1 MLLKLFSNLFGYNY
15 EVVKAQ
21 TTVSKQKIITLGTLM
36 LIPVSL
42 WTISGFYIGY
52 DLLGAGFFQ
61 SLIGGLFVGTLILII
76 DKSFLTTPK
85 ESVSKWLKTF
95 RVVFAVVATIL
106 GSIALDLM
114 FFSGDLEEYREK
126 KSAKIQKSESD
137 SFMKENNHL
146 LTNLENSISKQQS
159 ITEASKID
167 WKNEADGTGGSGSAG
182 IDKIALLK
190 EGIYKSDAAKLAQM
204 EASLLSIKDS
214 LGQEAILYGQKMATK
229 KSNALLSKVTDLHD
243 FILSSGL
250 SMFFYGLFFVAVFS
264 LEIFFLITKSSTADS
279 LFDKMLYAEER
290 MGERRLQTLMTQRDE
305 ILRQDGLFGPRAE
318 RIRQLASEHDNIR
331 KIG

>member
-36 LIPVSL
+36 LIPVCL

-52 DLLGAGFFQ
+52 DLLGAGFLQ

-85 ESVSKWLKTF
+85 ESVSKWLKGF
-95 RVVFAVVATIL
+95 RMVFAVVATIL

-126 KSAKIQKSESD
+126 KSAEIQKDESAG
-137 SFMKENNHL
+137 FMEENNHL

-159 ITEASKID
+159 ITEVSKID

-190 EGIYKSDAAKLAQM
+190 EGIYKSDEAKLSQM
-204 EASLLSIKDS
+204 ESSLLSLKDS
-214 LGQEAILYGQKMATK
+214 LGQEAILYGQRMATK

-279 LFDKMLYAEER
+279 LFDKMLYAEEK
-290 MGERRLQTLMTQRDE
+290 MGERRLQTLMAQRDE
-305 ILRQDGLFGPRAE
+305 ILRQDGLFGPRAG

>member
-1 MLLKLFSNLFGYNY
+1 MLLKLFSYLFGYNY

-52 DLLGAGFFQ
+52 DLLGAGFLQ

-190 EGIYKSDAAKLAQM
+190 EGIHKSDASKLAQM
-204 EASLLSIKDS
+204 EASLISMKDS
-214 LGQEAILYGQKMATK
+214 LGQEAILYGQKMATR
-229 KSNALLSKVTDLHD
+229 KSNALLSKVTDLHN

-279 LFDKMLYAEER
+279 LFDKMLYEEEKI
-290 MGERRLQTLMTQRDE
+290 GERRLQTLMAQREE
-305 ILRQDGLFGPRAE
+305 IIRQDGLLGPGAA
-318 RIRQLASEHDNIR
+318 RIRQLASTHDNIR

>member
-1 MLLKLFSNLFGYNY
+1 MLLRLFSALFGYNY

-21 TTVSKQKIITLGTLM
+21 TTVSKQKIVTLGSLM

-52 DLLGAGFFQ
+52 DLLGAGMIK
-61 SLIGGLFVGTLILII
+61 SIIGGLFVGALILII
-76 DKSFLTTPK
+76 DKSFLATPK
-85 ESVSKWLKTF
+85 ESVNNWLKGF
-95 RVVFAVVATIL
+95 RIVFAVIATIL

-114 FFSGDLEEYREK
+114 FFGGDLEEYREK
-126 KSAKIQKSESD
+126 LSAKTQKEEAAKYLLENKHLITELSNSVEIQKGIVE
-137 SFMKENNHL
+137 
-146 LTNLENSISKQQS
+146 TSK
-159 ITEASKID
+159 TD
-167 WKNEADGTGGSGSAG
+167 WKNEADGSGGSGKAG

-190 EGIYKSDAAKLAQM
+190 EGIYKSDTAKLAQM
-204 EASLLSIKDS
+204 EASLLSMKDS
-214 LGQEAILYGQKMATK
+214 LGQEAIIYGQKMATK

-243 FILSSGL
+243 FILSSGF

-279 LFDKMLYAEER
+279 LFEKMLYAEE
-290 MGERRLQTLMTQRDE
+290 MVGEKRLQAITEQREE
-305 ILRQDGLFGPRAE
+305 IQRQNGVMGTRAE
-318 RIRQLASEHDNIR
+318 RVRQLSRDQNYLR

>member
-36 LIPVSL
+36 LIPVCL
-42 WTISGFYIGY
+42 WMISGFYIGY
-52 DLLGAGFFQ
+52 NLLGAGFLQ
-61 SLIGGLFVGTLILII
+61 SLIGGLFVGTLVLII

-85 ESVSKWLKTF
+85 ENVSKWLKGF

-114 FFSGDLEEYREK
+114 FFSGDLEEYREI
-126 KSAKIQKSESD
+126 KSAKIQKHES
-137 SFMKENNHL
+137 SGFLEENNHL
-146 LTNLENSISKQQS
+146 ITDLDKSISKQQF

-182 IDKIALLK
+182 IDKIALMK
-190 EGIYKSDAAKLAQM
+190 EGIHKSDAAKLTQM
-204 EASLLSIKDS
+204 EANLDFLKDS
-214 LGQEAILYGQKMATK
+214 LNQEAILYGQKMATK
-229 KSNALLSKVTDLHD
+229 KSNALLSRVTDLHD
-243 FILSSGL
+243 FIMSNGL
-250 SMFFYGLFFVAVFS
+250 SMFFYGLFFLVVFS

-279 LFDKMLYAEER
+279 LFDKMLYAEEK
-290 MGERRLQTLMTQRDE
+290 MGERRLQSLMTQRDE
-305 ILRQDGLFGPRAE
+305 ILRQDGLLGPRAE
-318 RIRQLASEHDNIR
+318 RIRQMSSEHGSIR

>member
-52 DLLGAGFFQ
+52 DLLGAGFLQ

-85 ESVSKWLKTF
+85 ESVSKWLKGF

-126 KSAKIQKSESD
+126 KSAEIQKSESD

-190 EGIYKSDAAKLAQM
+190 EGIHKSDAAKLAQM
-204 EASLLSIKDS
+204 EASLLSLKDS

-279 LFDKMLYAEER
+279 LFDKMLYAEEK
-290 MGERRLQTLMTQRDE
+290 MGERRLQTLMVQRDE
-305 ILRQDGLFGPRAE
+305 ILRQDGLFGTRAE